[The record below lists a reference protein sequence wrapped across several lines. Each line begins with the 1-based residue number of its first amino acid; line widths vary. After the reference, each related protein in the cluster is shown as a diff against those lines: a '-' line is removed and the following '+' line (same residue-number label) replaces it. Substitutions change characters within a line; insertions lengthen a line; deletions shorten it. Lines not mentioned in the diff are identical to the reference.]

1 MRSRNIFLRRNKEVG
16 SVLLDLISHLLNT
29 YYELRMTKMLFLN
42 LGLETANDTGDT
54 LIALCPSDL
63 GSDLKSR

>member
-1 MRSRNIFLRRNKEVG
+1 M
-16 SVLLDLISHLLNT
+16 LDLISHLLNT